1 MAFMSLSCSYKV
13 MSAISLLSRH
23 RSERSARDTAASEE
37 AQKLKDP
44 ECQNQHAILLVGPV
58 VIGQFVLA
66 FPARGQLAQRAETT
80 V

>member
-1 MAFMSLSCSYKV
+1 

-44 ECQNQHAILLVGPV
+44 ECQNQRAILLVGPV
-58 VIGQFVLA
+58 VIGQLII
-66 FPARGQLAQRAETT
+66 ARPVRGLLAQRAETT